1 MSASTRRL
9 VIRAALIA
17 GVALLPAMVQAQ
29 TRAPGGAPVAAAGEG
44 IKPLAFTERRLPN
57 GLRVYALRD
66 TSTPNVAVQVWYDV
80 GSKDDPKGRSGFAH
94 MFEHLMFK
102 ATRNLVPEQMD
113 RLTEDVGGYNNA
125 STNDDYTNY
134 FEVIPANHLER
145 LLFAEADRMAS
156 LVVEPQSFA
165 SERDVVKEE
174 LRQRTLAQPYGKL
187 FSIYYPET
195 AYSVHPYARPGIG
208 SLADLESAK
217 IDDVRAFHATYYR
230 PDNAILVV
238 SGNFD
243 PAQLN
248 RWVEKYFAPIAKP
261 SQPIPRVS
269 VNEPARAKATLRTVY
284 EANTPLPAVLI
295 SYHIPADKSPDT
307 PAITVLNAILATGES
322 SRLYETLV
330 YRDQLAQSA
339 ATFLDTKQA
348 TGNLVAYAILA
359 DGKSVAAG
367 EAALKAQIAR
377 LRDQPVSADELKEA
391 KNEIL
396 TSAIEARE
404 TAEGKASTL
413 AAAVLID
420 GDPSAS
426 DRQLAAVQRVTAAD
440 VQRVARAFLK
450 DAQSATIRYL
460 PAVAAG
466 EQAKSGDTIAV
477 APTVRVA
484 DLIAPRDVAIV
495 TPASPG
501 QRVQPPAPAAI
512 VKTSL
517 PQPGETRLANGLR
530 VITVERHDLP
540 LVTASLVAL
549 GGAATDP
556 AGKAG
561 TSSLAATLLTKGTTT
576 RSATEIARQIEALG
590 GSISSDAGR
599 DGATI
604 DVTVK
609 SDKLSAA
616 TAILAD
622 VAINPTFREDEVTRA
637 RTQAIDGVTLTMK
650 DPARLAAMV
659 ANRAVFGSA
668 PYGAPVEGTPAS
680 LKAINRA
687 ALLES
692 YRQTWR
698 PDGSALVIVGDV
710 TQAAARKLAEQQL
723 GSWKTPQG
731 VQRNVL
737 STPSVPKPRVIVVD
751 MPDAGQ
757 AGVVIARPAIARS
770 DARYYPLSV
779 ANTVLGGGFS
789 SRLNQEIRIKRGLAY
804 GAGSSLF
811 AGRMPGSIS
820 ARTQTKNPSA
830 AEVAA
835 LIAQQMT
842 AMGAAVTPDA
852 ELETRKAVLI
862 GNFGR
867 TIESTAGLAGIIDGY
882 VLQGVPIGE
891 LQLYTGKVDAVDA
904 ASVQDVS
911 RTLLSPASASMIVA
925 GDAKQFLGPL
935 RKAYP
940 SLEVIE
946 AGSISLDDA
955 SLRNS
960 P

>member
-1 MSASTRRL
+1 MTAMTRGR
-9 VIRAALIA
+9 ITRAALIA
-17 GVALLPAMVQAQ
+17 GVALLSAPLQAQ
-29 TRAPGGAPVAAAGEG
+29 IRAAAAVNNDA
-44 IKPLAFTERRLPN
+44 IKPLDFTEHTLAN
-57 GLRVYALRD
+57 GLRVYAIRD

-156 LVVEPQSFA
+156 LVVEPKSFA

-208 SLADLESAK
+208 SLADLEAAK

-243 PAQLN
+243 PGQLN
-248 RWVEKYFAPIAKP
+248 RWVEKYFAPIARP
-261 SQPIPRVS
+261 SQPIPRVTIT
-269 VNEPARAKATLRTVY
+269 EPVRTAATTRTVY

-359 DGKSVAAG
+359 DGKTAAAG

-377 LRDQPVSADELKEA
+377 LRDQPVSADELREA

-420 GDPSAS
+420 GDPTAS
-426 DRQLAAVQRVTAAD
+426 DRQLAAVAKVTAAD
-440 VQRVARAFLK
+440 VQRVARAYLK
-450 DAQSATIRYL
+450 DTQSATIRYL
-460 PAVAAG
+460 PANAAA
-466 EQAKSGDTIAV
+466 EQAKAGDPIKV

-484 DLIAPRDVAIV
+484 DLAIPRDIAIV
-495 TPASPG
+495 TPAPPG
-501 QRVQPPAPAAI
+501 QRLQPPPPAAV
-512 VKTSL
+512 VKTDL
-517 PQPGETRLANGLR
+517 PQPSETRLANGLR

-549 GGAATDP
+549 GGATTDP
-556 AGKAG
+556 DGKAG
-561 TSSLAATLLTKGTTT
+561 TSSLTATLLTKGTAT

-590 GSISSDAGR
+590 GSINSDSGR

-604 DVTVK
+604 DITVK
-609 SDKLSAA
+609 SDQLMPA

-622 VAINPTFREDEVTRA
+622 VAINPTFKADEIERA
-637 RTQAIDGVTLTMK
+637 RAQAIDGVTLTMK
-650 DPARLAAMV
+650 DPARLAALV
-659 ANRAVFGSA
+659 ANRAVFGTA
-668 PYGAPVEGTPAS
+668 PYGAPVEGTPTS
-680 LKAINRA
+680 LKAIDRS
-687 ALLES
+687 ALLAS
-692 YRQTWR
+692 YRRTWR
-698 PDGSALVIVGDV
+698 PEDSALVIVGDV
-710 TQAAARKLAEQQL
+710 KQAAARKLAEQQF
-723 GSWKTPQG
+723 GGWKSPSGTPPST
-731 VQRNVL
+731 R
-737 STPSVPKPRVIVVD
+737 STPSLPKPRVIVVD

-757 AGVVIARPAIARS
+757 AGVVVARPGIARS
-770 DARYYPLSV
+770 DSRYYPLSV

-804 GAGSSLF
+804 GAGSSVF

-830 AEVAA
+830 AEVAS

-842 AMGAAVTPDA
+842 LMGSARTPDD
-852 ELETRKAVLI
+852 ELDTRKAVLI
-862 GNFGR
+862 GSFGR
-867 TIESTAGLAGIIDGY
+867 AVERTAGLAGIIDGY

-891 LQLYTGKVDAVDA
+891 LQLYTGKVDAVDSA
-904 ASVQDVS
+904 DVQQVS
-911 RTLLSPASASMIVA
+911 RAFLSPASASVVVA
-925 GDAKQFLGPL
+925 GDAKQFLDPL

-946 AGSISLDDA
+946 ASKISLA
-955 SLRNS
+955 GESLRSS